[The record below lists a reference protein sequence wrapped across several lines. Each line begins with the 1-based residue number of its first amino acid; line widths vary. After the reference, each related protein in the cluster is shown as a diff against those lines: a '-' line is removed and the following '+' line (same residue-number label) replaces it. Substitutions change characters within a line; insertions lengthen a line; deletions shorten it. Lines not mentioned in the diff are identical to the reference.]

1 MIDMQLKTYAKSQ
14 DLTKS
19 TAVHADDI
27 AYTLSEDRML
37 HPFDNQTD
45 ITYAIFMYNSFGF
58 VMVLGSLILAREKL
72 KSMFREH
79 IALVMSAMFVGFLLV
94 VSESLA
100 IIIHSIK
107 RRDSLYILCHAFV
120 LFSMPLIFIY
130 TAYVYICT
138 RVTKKYKEKIK
149 LVAIFLVCLV
159 CLFLIHIYCYALPT
173 FLFLLLYPT
182 KTITVVAYLITFVFA
197 ASVTFSI
204 STRLTIWRYH
214 RVSRRKKIIVMFI
227 CGIYLLVFPVIMFA
241 IVINLLYPLVLGE
254 ASAISAGPYTVLSL
268 IPTAVV
274 SALTWLIKNK
284 VFSHKIEDEEQPATD
299 DDGGVNEAT
308 PIN

>member
-107 RRDSLYILCHAFV
+107 RRDSLYILCHAICVVFYAFNFYLYCLCIYMYTSNKKIQRKDKTGCN
-120 LFSMPLIFIY
+120 LFSLFGLSISNSHLLLCF
-130 TAYVYICT
+130 AN
-138 RVTKKYKEKIK
+138 
-149 LVAIFLVCLV
+149 FS
-159 CLFLIHIYCYALPT
+159 FLI
-173 FLFLLLYPT
+173 
-182 KTITVVAYLITFVFA
+182 
-197 ASVTFSI
+197 
-204 STRLTIWRYH
+204 
-214 RVSRRKKIIVMFI
+214 
-227 CGIYLLVFPVIMFA
+227 
-241 IVINLLYPLVLGE
+241 
-254 ASAISAGPYTVLSL
+254 
-268 IPTAVV
+268 VV
-274 SALTWLIKNK
+274 SDKDYNSCSLFDHICFCCKCNIFYLYTSNHLEI
-284 VFSHKIEDEEQPATD
+284 SQS
-299 DDGGVNEAT
+299 
-308 PIN
+308 